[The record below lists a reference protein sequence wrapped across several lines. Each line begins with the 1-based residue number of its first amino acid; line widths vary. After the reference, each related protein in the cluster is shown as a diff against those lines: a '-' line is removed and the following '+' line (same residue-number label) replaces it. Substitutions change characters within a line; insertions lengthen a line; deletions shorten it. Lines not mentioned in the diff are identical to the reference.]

1 MKKIVPILNLIIGA
15 GVAVFAAIV
24 LGTIAANVSL
34 GSTTGLPLIVAS
46 LPLLIGTTVA
56 TAVSLVLNIVF
67 FGSKAVKVAFAL
79 SALAVAQLIVAY
91 VLLAT
96 Y

>member
-24 LGTIAANVSL
+24 LGTIAANASL
-34 GSTTGLPLIVAS
+34 GSATGLPLIVVS

-56 TAVSLVLNIVF
+56 TAVSLVLNIIF
-67 FGSKAVKVAFAL
+67 FSSKAVKVAFAL
-79 SALAVAQLIVAY
+79 SALAAAQLVVAY